1 MNILEEAGVEPGCLQ
16 LELTEGVAMENPL
29 AAIAVIDELHKRGI
43 RISIDDFGT
52 GYSSLTYL
60 KRFNVYSLKIDRS
73 FVRDLPADS
82 EDMAIVTAVI
92 SLANS
97 LGMRTV
103 AEGVETREQL
113 EFLHS
118 KGCTEI
124 QGYHLSRPLVV
135 EKVDEFLGEYM
146 QKETET
152 P

>member
-1 MNILEEAGVEPGCLQ
+1 MEPGYLQ

-82 EDMAIVTAVI
+82 EDMAIVSAVI

-97 LGMRTV
+97 LGIRTV

-124 QGYHLSRPLVV
+124 QGYHLSRPLIV
-135 EKVDEFLGEYM
+135 EKVEEFLGEYM

>member
-1 MNILEEAGVEPGCLQ
+1 
-16 LELTEGVAMENPL
+16 
-29 AAIAVIDELHKRGI
+29 
-43 RISIDDFGT
+43 
-52 GYSSLTYL
+52 
-60 KRFNVYSLKIDRS
+60 
-73 FVRDLPADS
+73 
-82 EDMAIVTAVI
+82 MAIVTAVI

-124 QGYHLSRPLVV
+124 QGYHLSRPLIV
-135 EKVDEFLGEYM
+135 EKVEEFLGAYM